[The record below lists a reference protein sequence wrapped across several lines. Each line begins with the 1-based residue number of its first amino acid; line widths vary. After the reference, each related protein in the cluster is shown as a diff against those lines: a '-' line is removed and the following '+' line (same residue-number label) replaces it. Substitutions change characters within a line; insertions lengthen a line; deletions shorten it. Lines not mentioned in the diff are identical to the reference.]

1 MNKRVA
7 RAVFVCAMIG
17 MGAMG
22 CRNPNRR
29 VTLHTTPAGATVLI
43 SSDAGMKDFPIGK
56 TPAQGLEYVLQFNR
70 RNIRPFVYHVDFQ
83 LEGYEPNTLT
93 IQKGAVRADYFVTL
107 KPAFVREVPAMQ
119 PEVSKE
125 GYRVR
130 LRTVRAW
137 VEDIEREG
145 MPASSVVR
153 LAENQHIMG
162 MTISADGNTLV
173 FSLGETVK
181 DENGREKTVANLR
194 AVIATGGGV
203 TEITSGQWLD
213 NYPALSQDG
222 YLYFCSDRL
231 RRGGADIFRVS
242 SEKTSAIA
250 VIRHTPDG
258 QNYEPCVAG
267 SGILVFSYQ
276 PIYPGGIATS
286 AHIWRLGGE
295 NQYPTQ
301 LREGSMPALS
311 PDGKEIAY
319 IGPDQ
324 QLWKMPVHGQN
335 PVQLTTTVSPEGK
348 KFPTWSPDGAY
359 ILYASDEGKDSQ
371 DVPNN
376 DIWIIR
382 SDGTTPQ
389 QLTTNGSMDILPVV
403 SPDQKY
409 IYFVSNRGFKEGIW
423 QIPFPALGPA
433 IGTAT
438 PVSLGATRR

>member
-1 MNKRVA
+1 MDRRVA
-7 RAVFVCAMIG
+7 RVVVVCMMVG
-17 MGAMG
+17 MGVLGSG
-22 CRNPNRR
+22 CPARR
-29 VTLHTTPAGATVLI
+29 VTFHTTPVGATVRL
-43 SSDAGMKDFPIGK
+43 SSDAGLKDFPIGRT
-56 TPAQGLEYVLQFNR
+56 TPAGLRYILRFGR
-70 RNIRPFVYHVDFQ
+70 SSVYHVDFQ
-83 LEGYEPNTLT
+83 LEGYEPGALT
-93 IQKGAVRADYFVTL
+93 IPRGDRQTHYSVTL
-107 KPAFVREVPAMQ
+107 KQAVVREVPTMQ
-119 PEVSKE
+119 PEVSRE

-162 MTISADGNTLV
+162 MTISADGNILV

-181 DENGREKTVANLR
+181 DERGQEKTIANLR
-194 AVIATGGGV
+194 SVSATGGGV

-231 RRGGADIFRVS
+231 RKGGADVFRVS

-258 QNYEPCVAG
+258 QNYEPCVG
-267 SGILVFSYQ
+267 GNGIVVFSYQ
-276 PIYPGGIATS
+276 PIYPGGIFTS
-286 AHIWRLGGE
+286 PHIWRLGGE

-319 IGPDQ
+319 IGPDR

-348 KFPTWSPDGAY
+348 KYPSWSPDGAY

-409 IYFVSNRGFKEGIW
+409 IYFISNRGFKEGIW
-423 QIPFPALGPA
+423 RIPFPVLGPA
-433 IGTAT
+433 VGTGT
-438 PVSLGATRR
+438 PVSLGTTGR